1 MEIDQTG
8 AKWKSLAPQDRRPF
22 VEEAEHLRIT
32 HLQKYPNYKY
42 RPRRKKPSAKRGIA
56 VTVQQQQKRKKTEEK
71 AQKQAQTDDD
81 FNYGGNGTYKET
93 SNNTFNYNQNIN
105 SQQNFFVNF
114 HIYQGPKTEANT
126 PETTPNCS
134 PEPGHGGYQASSAVP
149 MKGADIVCER
159 TSEREDE
166 DLNSLPTPQISP
178 KTEPIEHSEMDQ
190 NRTGRLSTE
199 SPVFCQWDRNA
210 FNSRTTNGW
219 SNSYSDCSFQN
230 FNYQGYAP
238 TETRFVPTFY
248 TSFPTNLQAAR
259 TWVPTAEGSNSSPM
273 SSLPNNDYGY
283 YNNGT
288 TSEPF
293 FSVNQQLSHN
303 LTYDRNDE
311 MLEEKD
317 KEMTSLSEC
326 RFGNFRWDV
335 NDEQGDSTMI
345 SALTGVRY
353 FDG

>member
-1 MEIDQTG
+1 MRKHPGYGTFQQNNCCFFLCNLMVLNKIITGKGTIVLILVLFSFPLFYLLWPYFVMMQFCNFSG

-190 NRTGRLSTE
+190 NR
-199 SPVFCQWDRNA
+199 
-210 FNSRTTNGW
+210 
-219 SNSYSDCSFQN
+219 
-230 FNYQGYAP
+230 
-238 TETRFVPTFY
+238 
-248 TSFPTNLQAAR
+248 
-259 TWVPTAEGSNSSPM
+259 
-273 SSLPNNDYGY
+273 
-283 YNNGT
+283 
-288 TSEPF
+288 
-293 FSVNQQLSHN
+293 
-303 LTYDRNDE
+303 
-311 MLEEKD
+311 
-317 KEMTSLSEC
+317 
-326 RFGNFRWDV
+326 
-335 NDEQGDSTMI
+335 
-345 SALTGVRY
+345 
-353 FDG
+353 